1 MDKYREVIYKN
12 YRDSGYSSVVTD
24 NPKDIKSRM
33 EGYRLDLGVF
43 LPEDK
48 SSKILDLGCGSGYLL
63 DLLLKSGYRNTSG
76 VDISSDQ
83 VAFAAKNKLPV
94 VCEDALSFLRS
105 HKEYDV
111 IIATDMIEHLNK
123 GEIVSLLLAIRDSLK
138 PGGFVILRTVNASSI
153 VGNIGRYFDFTHETS
168 FTEHSLQQVLVSCGF
183 TNVIVTDNKIPFGF
197 KPTRLARWVI
207 GSLLLLILRFVYTI
221 ETGYSCQRLYG
232 KFLVA
237 KARKG
242 E

>member
-83 VAFAAKNKLPV
+83 VAFAAKNKYM
-94 VCEDALSFLRS
+94 D
-105 HKEYDV
+105 
-111 IIATDMIEHLNK
+111 I
-123 GEIVSLLLAIRDSLK
+123 
-138 PGGFVILRTVNASSI
+138 
-153 VGNIGRYFDFTHETS
+153 
-168 FTEHSLQQVLVSCGF
+168 
-183 TNVIVTDNKIPFGF
+183 
-197 KPTRLARWVI
+197 
-207 GSLLLLILRFVYTI
+207 
-221 ETGYSCQRLYG
+221 
-232 KFLVA
+232 
-237 KARKG
+237 
-242 E
+242 